1 MGRIVSIF
9 VIGLGGYY
17 FFQNRYRL
25 LNFVLSN
32 VWLRRFVV
40 GSFLNMPGMRDKMMK
55 SVFR

>member
-1 MGRIVSIF
+1 MGKFVSIF
-9 VIGLGGYY
+9 VIGLSGYL

-40 GSFLNMPGMRDKMMK
+40 GSFLNMPGMRDRMMN